1 MRRCSVMVRQRG
13 GIVVVSSP
21 IARRHWVIITNRWCV
36 KHSWIM
42 WSTRTNSLTHILRL
56 RLSSVDRRIRHW
68 LRYFC
73 AKIIVAHS
81 DVCDDVVCRGGRA
94 SPSATP
100 RTVWETA
107 GFGSHYTAFRTN
119 QKLPKLTHTYTTTPT
134 LNSIKSIS
142 IRANTITWRI
152 YIACSHYINL
162 CGCGCVCVCV
172 WLRTMGNAARRHS
185 ILSNGLPPPHTHVI
199 YWPPPALAARIMER
213 PNLAAT
219 IHPQTHTH
227 TLTTCH
233 FISIYIYIFIFL
245 GSKPAEGI
253 YSLLTNMARRGWNCW
268 YAVMVLCY
276 ESARPTHHDAVALDI
291 FLRRVLSSWCAAT
304 AYDKLW
310 VNRIEWTTWE

>member
-142 IRANTITWRI
+142 IHANTITWRI

-162 CGCGCVCVCV
+162 CGCGCVCVC
-172 WLRTMGNAARRHS
+172 
-185 ILSNGLPPPHTHVI
+185 
-199 YWPPPALAARIMER
+199 LAADYGQCCASTFD
-213 PNLAAT
+213 PFKWVAAAT
-219 IHPQTHTH
+219 HTRYLLASTRACGAHHGAAKSRGDHSPTNTHTH
-227 TLTTCH
+227 TH
-233 FISIYIYIFIFL
+233 HMSFYIYIHIYIYIFGLETGGRHIFFAHKY
-245 GSKPAEGI
+245 GTSRVK
-253 YSLLTNMARRGWNCW
+253 LLVCCDG
-268 YAVMVLCY
+268 VMLWIS
-276 ESARPTHHDAVALDI
+276 ETHT
-291 FLRRVLSSWCAAT
+291 SWCGRAGHISAESLVFLVRC
-304 AYDKLW
+304 DGI
-310 VNRIEWTTWE
+310 R